1 MKQLKLFACLALLL
15 LGACTGK
22 KSSPDLVNMEQNDS
36 LQRIIAQRDSE
47 INDMMST
54 LNEIQEGLS
63 AINQAENRLSIAREG
78 EGANKTAQI
87 KENIKFIANTM
98 ARNRELM
105 KRLQQQL
112 RESRFNGDELR
123 KTISNLTQ
131 QLDDKAQEL
140 QRLKAELDAKDIHI
154 DEKIDNLNDNVEN
167 LQTDAQQKAQT
178 ISNQDKQLNTAW
190 FVFGTKKELKEQ
202 HIMENGKVLQSNF
215 NKNYFAKIDIRI
227 DKEIK
232 FYSKSARILTMHPS
246 GSGKVPLVSIC
257 TVMPWRCS
265 KSTNVEVS
273 CKRGSPPVSTTWW
286 AG

>member
-22 KSSPDLVNMEQNDS
+22 KSSPDLANMEQNDS

-78 EGANKTAQI
+78 EGTNKTAQI

-154 DEKIDNLNDNVEN
+154 AELDEKIDNLNDNVEN

-246 GSGKVPLVSIC
+246 GSYTLTPDVNKQYVLRITNPQLFWSTSKYLV
-257 TVMPWRCS
+257 VLV
-265 KSTNVEVS
+265 K
-273 CKRGSPPVSTTWW
+273 
-286 AG
+286 

>member
-1 MKQLKLFACLALLL
+1 MKQLKLFACLAFLL

-154 DEKIDNLNDNVEN
+154 AELDEKIDNLNDNVEN

-232 FYSKSARILTMHPS
+232 FYSKSARILTMHLS
-246 GSGKVPLVSIC
+246 GSYTLTPDVNKQYVLRITNPQLFWSTSKYLV
-257 TVMPWRCS
+257 VLV
-265 KSTNVEVS
+265 K
-273 CKRGSPPVSTTWW
+273 
-286 AG
+286 

>member
-22 KSSPDLVNMEQNDS
+22 KSSPDLANMEQNDS

-154 DEKIDNLNDNVEN
+154 AELDEKIDNLNDNVEN

-190 FVFGTKKELKEQ
+190 FVFGTKKELKKQ

-246 GSGKVPLVSIC
+246 GSYTLTPDVNKQYVLRITNPQLFWSTSKYLV
-257 TVMPWRCS
+257 VLV
-265 KSTNVEVS
+265 K
-273 CKRGSPPVSTTWW
+273 
-286 AG
+286 

>member
-22 KSSPDLVNMEQNDS
+22 KASPDLANMEQNDS

-154 DEKIDNLNDNVEN
+154 AELDEKIDNLNDNVEN

-202 HIMENGKVLQSNF
+202 HIMEDGKVLQSNF

-246 GSGKVPLVSIC
+246 GSYTLTPDVNKQYVLRITNPQLFWSTSKYLV
-257 TVMPWRCS
+257 VLV
-265 KSTNVEVS
+265 K
-273 CKRGSPPVSTTWW
+273 
-286 AG
+286 

>member
-22 KSSPDLVNMEQNDS
+22 KSSPDLANMEQNDS

-78 EGANKTAQI
+78 EGANKTEQI

-131 QLDDKAQEL
+131 QLDDKEQEL

-154 DEKIDNLNDNVEN
+154 AELDEKIDNLNDNVEN

-246 GSGKVPLVSIC
+246 GSYTLTPDVNKQYVLRITNPQLFWSTSKYLV
-257 TVMPWRCS
+257 VLV
-265 KSTNVEVS
+265 K
-273 CKRGSPPVSTTWW
+273 
-286 AG
+286 

>member
-22 KSSPDLVNMEQNDS
+22 KSSPDLANMEQNDS

-154 DEKIDNLNDNVEN
+154 AELDEKIDNLNDNVEN

-246 GSGKVPLVSIC
+246 GSYTLAPDVNKQYVLRITNPQLFWSTSKYLV
-257 TVMPWRCS
+257 VLV
-265 KSTNVEVS
+265 K
-273 CKRGSPPVSTTWW
+273 
-286 AG
+286 

>member
-22 KSSPDLVNMEQNDS
+22 KSSPDLANMEQNDS

-131 QLDDKAQEL
+131 QLDDKTQEL

-154 DEKIDNLNDNVEN
+154 AELDEKIDNLNDNVEN

-246 GSGKVPLVSIC
+246 GSYTLTPDVNKQYVLRITNPQLFWSTSKYLV
-257 TVMPWRCS
+257 VLV
-265 KSTNVEVS
+265 K
-273 CKRGSPPVSTTWW
+273 
-286 AG
+286 

>member
-22 KSSPDLVNMEQNDS
+22 KSSPDLANMEQNDS

-154 DEKIDNLNDNVEN
+154 AELDEKIDNLNDNVEN

-246 GSGKVPLVSIC
+246 GSYTLTPDVNKQYVLRITNPQLFWSTSKYLVIL
-257 TVMPWRCS
+257 V
-265 KSTNVEVS
+265 K
-273 CKRGSPPVSTTWW
+273 
-286 AG
+286 

>member
-22 KSSPDLVNMEQNDS
+22 KSSPDLANMEQNDS

-154 DEKIDNLNDNVEN
+154 AELDEKIDNLNDNVEN

-246 GSGKVPLVSIC
+246 GSYTLTPDVNKQYVLRITNPQLFWS
-257 TVMPWRCS
+257 TS
-265 KSTNVEVS
+265 KSLVVLV
-273 CKRGSPPVSTTWW
+273 K
-286 AG
+286 

>member
-154 DEKIDNLNDNVEN
+154 AELDEKIDNLNDNVEN

-215 NKNYFAKIDIRI
+215 NKNYFAKIDIRN

-246 GSGKVPLVSIC
+246 GSYTLTPDVNKQYVLRITNPQLFWSTSKYLV
-257 TVMPWRCS
+257 VLV
-265 KSTNVEVS
+265 K
-273 CKRGSPPVSTTWW
+273 
-286 AG
+286 

>member
-22 KSSPDLVNMEQNDS
+22 KSSPDLANMEQNDS

-63 AINQAENRLSIAREG
+63 AINQVENRLSIAREG
-78 EGANKTAQI
+78 EGANKTVQI

-131 QLDDKAQEL
+131 QLDDKEQEL

-154 DEKIDNLNDNVEN
+154 AELDEKIDNLNDNVEN

-246 GSGKVPLVSIC
+246 GSYTLTPDVNKQYVLRITNPQLFWSTSKYLV
-257 TVMPWRCS
+257 VLV
-265 KSTNVEVS
+265 K
-273 CKRGSPPVSTTWW
+273 
-286 AG
+286 

>member
-22 KSSPDLVNMEQNDS
+22 KSSPDLANMEQNDS

-78 EGANKTAQI
+78 EGANKTVQI

-131 QLDDKAQEL
+131 QLDDKEQEL

-154 DEKIDNLNDNVEN
+154 AELDEKIDNLNDNVEN

-202 HIMENGKVLQSNF
+202 HMMENGKVLQSNF
-215 NKNYFAKIDIRI
+215 NKNYFARIDIRI

-246 GSGKVPLVSIC
+246 GSYTLTPDVNKQYVLRITNPQLFWSTSKYLV
-257 TVMPWRCS
+257 VLV
-265 KSTNVEVS
+265 K
-273 CKRGSPPVSTTWW
+273 
-286 AG
+286 

>member
-1 MKQLKLFACLALLL
+1 MKQLKLFACLAFLL

-123 KTISNLTQ
+123 KTISNLTL

-154 DEKIDNLNDNVEN
+154 AELDEKIDNLNDNVEN

-246 GSGKVPLVSIC
+246 GSYTLTPDVNKQYVLRITNPQLFWSTSKYLV
-257 TVMPWRCS
+257 VLV
-265 KSTNVEVS
+265 K
-273 CKRGSPPVSTTWW
+273 
-286 AG
+286 

>member
-22 KSSPDLVNMEQNDS
+22 KSSPDLANMEQNDS

-78 EGANKTAQI
+78 EGANKTVQI

-131 QLDDKAQEL
+131 QLDDKEQEL
-140 QRLKAELDAKDIHI
+140 QRLKGELDAKDIHI
-154 DEKIDNLNDNVEN
+154 AELDEKIDNLNDNVEN

-246 GSGKVPLVSIC
+246 GSYTLTPDVNKQYVLRITNPQLFWSTSKYLV
-257 TVMPWRCS
+257 VLV
-265 KSTNVEVS
+265 K
-273 CKRGSPPVSTTWW
+273 
-286 AG
+286 

>member
-22 KSSPDLVNMEQNDS
+22 KSSPDLANMEQNDS

-105 KRLQQQL
+105 KRMQQQL

-154 DEKIDNLNDNVEN
+154 AELDEKIDNLNDNVEN

-246 GSGKVPLVSIC
+246 GSYTLTPDVNKQYVLRITNPQLFWSTSKYLV
-257 TVMPWRCS
+257 VLV
-265 KSTNVEVS
+265 K
-273 CKRGSPPVSTTWW
+273 
-286 AG
+286 

>member
-1 MKQLKLFACLALLL
+1 MKQLKLFACLAFLL

-154 DEKIDNLNDNVEN
+154 AELDEKIDNLNDNVEN

-202 HIMENGKVLQSNF
+202 HIMEKGKVLQSNF

-246 GSGKVPLVSIC
+246 GSYTLTPDVNKQYVLRITNPQLFWSTSKYLV
-257 TVMPWRCS
+257 VLV
-265 KSTNVEVS
+265 K
-273 CKRGSPPVSTTWW
+273 
-286 AG
+286 

>member
-22 KSSPDLVNMEQNDS
+22 KSSPDLANMEQNDS

-87 KENIKFIANTM
+87 KENLKFIANTM

-154 DEKIDNLNDNVEN
+154 AELDEKIDNLNDNVEN

-246 GSGKVPLVSIC
+246 GSYTLTPDVNKQYVLRITNPQLFWSTSKYLV
-257 TVMPWRCS
+257 VLV
-265 KSTNVEVS
+265 K
-273 CKRGSPPVSTTWW
+273 
-286 AG
+286 

>member
-1 MKQLKLFACLALLL
+1 MKQLKLFACLAFLL

-87 KENIKFIANTM
+87 KENLKFIANTM

-154 DEKIDNLNDNVEN
+154 AELDEKIDNLNDNVEN

-246 GSGKVPLVSIC
+246 GSYTLTPDVNKQYVLRITNPQLFWSTSKYLV
-257 TVMPWRCS
+257 VLV
-265 KSTNVEVS
+265 K
-273 CKRGSPPVSTTWW
+273 
-286 AG
+286 

>member
-15 LGACTGK
+15 LGDCTGK
-22 KSSPDLVNMEQNDS
+22 KSSPDLANMEQNDS

-154 DEKIDNLNDNVEN
+154 AELDEKIDNLNDNVEN

-246 GSGKVPLVSIC
+246 GSYTLTPDVNKQYVLRITNPQLFWSTSKYLV
-257 TVMPWRCS
+257 VLV
-265 KSTNVEVS
+265 K
-273 CKRGSPPVSTTWW
+273 
-286 AG
+286 

>member
-15 LGACTGK
+15 HGACTGK
-22 KSSPDLVNMEQNDS
+22 KASPDLANMEQNDS

-154 DEKIDNLNDNVEN
+154 AELDEKIDNLNDNVEN

-246 GSGKVPLVSIC
+246 GSYTLTPDVNKQYVLRITNPQLFWSTSKYLV
-257 TVMPWRCS
+257 VLV
-265 KSTNVEVS
+265 K
-273 CKRGSPPVSTTWW
+273 
-286 AG
+286 

>member
-22 KSSPDLVNMEQNDS
+22 KSSPDLANMEQNDS

-78 EGANKTAQI
+78 EGANKTVQI

-98 ARNRELM
+98 ARNRELL

-131 QLDDKAQEL
+131 QLDDKEQEL

-154 DEKIDNLNDNVEN
+154 AELDEKIDNLNDNVEN

-246 GSGKVPLVSIC
+246 GSYTLTPDVNKQYVLRITNPQLFWSTSKYLV
-257 TVMPWRCS
+257 VLV
-265 KSTNVEVS
+265 K
-273 CKRGSPPVSTTWW
+273 
-286 AG
+286 

>member
-22 KSSPDLVNMEQNDS
+22 KSSPDLANMEQNDS

-154 DEKIDNLNDNVEN
+154 AELDEKIDNLNDNVEN
-167 LQTDAQQKAQT
+167 LQTDALQKAQT

-246 GSGKVPLVSIC
+246 GSYTLTPDVNKQYVLRITNPQLFWSTSKYLV
-257 TVMPWRCS
+257 VLV
-265 KSTNVEVS
+265 K
-273 CKRGSPPVSTTWW
+273 
-286 AG
+286 

>member
-1 MKQLKLFACLALLL
+1 MKQLKLFACLAFLL

-22 KSSPDLVNMEQNDS
+22 KSSPDLANMEQNDS

-154 DEKIDNLNDNVEN
+154 AELDEKIDNLNDNVEN

-227 DKEIK
+227 DKKIK

-246 GSGKVPLVSIC
+246 GSYTLTPDVNKQYVLRITNPQLFWSTSKYLV
-257 TVMPWRCS
+257 VLV
-265 KSTNVEVS
+265 K
-273 CKRGSPPVSTTWW
+273 
-286 AG
+286 

>member
-22 KSSPDLVNMEQNDS
+22 KSSPDLANMEQNDS

-78 EGANKTAQI
+78 EGANKTALI

-112 RESRFNGDELR
+112 REIRFNGDELR

-154 DEKIDNLNDNVEN
+154 AELDEKIDNLNDNVEN

-246 GSGKVPLVSIC
+246 GSYTLTPDVNKQYVLRITNPQLFWSTSKYLV
-257 TVMPWRCS
+257 VLV
-265 KSTNVEVS
+265 K
-273 CKRGSPPVSTTWW
+273 
-286 AG
+286 

>member
-22 KSSPDLVNMEQNDS
+22 KSSPDLANMEQNDS

-105 KRLQQQL
+105 KRLQHQL

-154 DEKIDNLNDNVEN
+154 AELDEKIDNLNDNVEN

-246 GSGKVPLVSIC
+246 GSYTLTPDVNKQYVLRITNPQLFWSTSKYLV
-257 TVMPWRCS
+257 VLV
-265 KSTNVEVS
+265 K
-273 CKRGSPPVSTTWW
+273 
-286 AG
+286 

>member
-1 MKQLKLFACLALLL
+1 MKQLKLFARLALLL
-15 LGACTGK
+15 LGAGTGK

-154 DEKIDNLNDNVEN
+154 AELDEKIDNLNDNVEN

-246 GSGKVPLVSIC
+246 GSYTLTPDVNKQYVLRITNPQLFWSTSKYLV
-257 TVMPWRCS
+257 VLV
-265 KSTNVEVS
+265 K
-273 CKRGSPPVSTTWW
+273 
-286 AG
+286 

>member
-22 KSSPDLVNMEQNDS
+22 KSSPDLANMEQNDS

-47 INDMMST
+47 INDMIST

-78 EGANKTAQI
+78 EGANKTVQI

-131 QLDDKAQEL
+131 QLDDKEQEL

-154 DEKIDNLNDNVEN
+154 AELDEKIDNLNDNVEN

-246 GSGKVPLVSIC
+246 GSYTLTPDVNKQYVLRITNPQLFWSTSKYLV
-257 TVMPWRCS
+257 VLV
-265 KSTNVEVS
+265 K
-273 CKRGSPPVSTTWW
+273 
-286 AG
+286 

>member
-47 INDMMST
+47 INDMMSM

-154 DEKIDNLNDNVEN
+154 AELDEKIDNLNDNVEN

-246 GSGKVPLVSIC
+246 GSYTLTPDVNKQYVLRITNPQLFWSTSKYLV
-257 TVMPWRCS
+257 VLV
-265 KSTNVEVS
+265 K
-273 CKRGSPPVSTTWW
+273 
-286 AG
+286 

>member
-1 MKQLKLFACLALLL
+1 MKQLKLFACLAFLL

-22 KSSPDLVNMEQNDS
+22 KSSPDLVNLEQNDS

-154 DEKIDNLNDNVEN
+154 AELDEKIDNLNDNVEN

-246 GSGKVPLVSIC
+246 GSYTLTPDVNKQYVLRITNPQLFWSTSKYLV
-257 TVMPWRCS
+257 VLV
-265 KSTNVEVS
+265 K
-273 CKRGSPPVSTTWW
+273 
-286 AG
+286 

>member
-22 KSSPDLVNMEQNDS
+22 KSSPDLANMEQNDS

-54 LNEIQEGLS
+54 LNEIQEGLR
-63 AINQAENRLSIAREG
+63 ANNQAEDRLSIAREG

-154 DEKIDNLNDNVEN
+154 AELDEKIDNLNDNVEN

-246 GSGKVPLVSIC
+246 GSYTLTPDVNKQYVLRITNPQLFWSTSKYLV
-257 TVMPWRCS
+257 VLV
-265 KSTNVEVS
+265 K
-273 CKRGSPPVSTTWW
+273 
-286 AG
+286 

>member
-1 MKQLKLFACLALLL
+1 MKQLTLFACLALLL

-22 KSSPDLVNMEQNDS
+22 KSSPDLANMEQNDS

-154 DEKIDNLNDNVEN
+154 AELDEKIDNLNDNVEN

-246 GSGKVPLVSIC
+246 GSYTLTPDVNKQYVLRITNPQLFWSTSKYLV
-257 TVMPWRCS
+257 VLV
-265 KSTNVEVS
+265 K
-273 CKRGSPPVSTTWW
+273 
-286 AG
+286 

>member
-154 DEKIDNLNDNVEN
+154 AELDEKIDNLNDNVEN

-190 FVFGTKKELKEQ
+190 YVFGTKKELKEQ

-246 GSGKVPLVSIC
+246 GSYTLTPDVNKQYVLRITNPQLFWSTSKYLV
-257 TVMPWRCS
+257 VLV
-265 KSTNVEVS
+265 K
-273 CKRGSPPVSTTWW
+273 
-286 AG
+286 

>member
-22 KSSPDLVNMEQNDS
+22 KSSPDLANMEQNDS

-63 AINQAENRLSIAREG
+63 AINQAENRLSIGREG
-78 EGANKTAQI
+78 EGANKTVQI

-131 QLDDKAQEL
+131 QLDDKEQEL

-154 DEKIDNLNDNVEN
+154 AELDEKIDNLNDNVEN

-246 GSGKVPLVSIC
+246 GSYTLTPDVNKQYVLRITNPQLFWSTSKYLV
-257 TVMPWRCS
+257 VLV
-265 KSTNVEVS
+265 K
-273 CKRGSPPVSTTWW
+273 
-286 AG
+286 

>member
-22 KSSPDLVNMEQNDS
+22 KSSPDLANMEQNDS

-78 EGANKTAQI
+78 EGANKTVQI

-105 KRLQQQL
+105 KRLKQQL

-131 QLDDKAQEL
+131 QLDDKEQEL

-154 DEKIDNLNDNVEN
+154 AELDEKIDNLNDNVEN

-246 GSGKVPLVSIC
+246 GSYTLTPDVNKQYVLRITNPQLFWSTSKYLV
-257 TVMPWRCS
+257 VLV
-265 KSTNVEVS
+265 K
-273 CKRGSPPVSTTWW
+273 
-286 AG
+286 

>member
-22 KSSPDLVNMEQNDS
+22 KSSPDLANMEQNDS

-154 DEKIDNLNDNVEN
+154 AELDEKIENLNGNVEN

-246 GSGKVPLVSIC
+246 GSYTLTPDVNKQYVLRITNPQLFWSTSKYLV
-257 TVMPWRCS
+257 VLV
-265 KSTNVEVS
+265 K
-273 CKRGSPPVSTTWW
+273 
-286 AG
+286 